1 MFEALDYKLKS
12 HIIKNKHKTV
22 WKNAKNTYIKD
33 VHVDDQ
39 TLKFFYI
46 RIHPST
52 LKGKTFKFNAY
63 MCKES

>member
-39 TLKFFYI
+39 TLKFLHKNPPKHI
-46 RIHPST
+46 
-52 LKGKTFKFNAY
+52 KGENIQIQCLY
-63 MCKES
+63 V

>member
-39 TLKFFYI
+39 TLKFLHKNPPKHI
-46 RIHPST
+46 
-52 LKGKTFKFNAY
+52 KGENI
-63 MCKES
+63 